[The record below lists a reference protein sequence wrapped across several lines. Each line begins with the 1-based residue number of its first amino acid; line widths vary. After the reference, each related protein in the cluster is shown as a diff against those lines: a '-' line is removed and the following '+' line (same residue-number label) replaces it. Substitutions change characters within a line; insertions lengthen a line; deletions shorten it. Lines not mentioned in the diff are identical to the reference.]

1 MVISLPVYL
10 GIIAALA
17 LERGVELYIAQRNAT
32 RAFAAGAVE
41 IGQRHYRAM
50 VAFHAAFLVAC
61 AIESIARGSG
71 APAAVAV
78 LAIAAELFA
87 QFLRYW
93 VIFTLGPRWNT
104 RIIVLPDADPI
115 TSGPFRFV
123 RHPNYLAVAIELVA
137 VPLIGGAWVTA
148 LVFSL
153 GNAILLMVRI
163 PAEERALGRSY
174 AGAFA
179 GLPRFLP
186 RIRQS

>member
-1 MVISLPVYL
+1 MVISPPVYL
-10 GIIAALA
+10 GIVAILA
-17 LERGVELYIAQRNAT
+17 LERGVELYIAHRNAA

-41 IGQRHYRAM
+41 IGQRHYRVM
-50 VAFHAAFLVAC
+50 VGFHAAFLVAC
-61 AIESIARGSG
+61 AVESILRGSG

-78 LAIAAELFA
+78 PAIVAELFA

-93 VIFTLGPRWNT
+93 VIFTLRSRWNT
-104 RIIVLPDADPI
+104 RIIVFPDARPV
-115 TSGPFRFV
+115 TSGPFRFA
-123 RHPNYLAVAIELVA
+123 RHPNYLAVAIEVVA

-148 LVFSL
+148 IVFSL

-163 PAEERALGRSY
+163 PAEERALGQSY

-179 GLPRFLP
+179 ERPRFLP

>member
-1 MVISLPVYL
+1 MVISPPVYL
-10 GIIAALA
+10 GIIAILA
-17 LERGVELYIAQRNAT
+17 LERGVELYIAHRNAA

-41 IGQRHYRAM
+41 IGQRHYRVM
-50 VAFHAAFLVAC
+50 VGFHAAFLVAC
-61 AIESIARGSG
+61 AVESILRGSG

-78 LAIAAELFA
+78 PAIVAELFA

-93 VIFTLGPRWNT
+93 VIFTLRSRWNT
-104 RIIVLPDADPI
+104 RIIVFPDARPV
-115 TSGPFRFV
+115 TSGPFRFA
-123 RHPNYLAVAIELVA
+123 RHPNYLAVAIEVVA

-148 LVFSL
+148 IVFSL

-163 PAEERALGRSY
+163 PAEERALGQSY

-179 GLPRFLP
+179 TLPRFLP

>member
-10 GIIAALA
+10 GIIAVLA
-17 LERGVELYIAQRNAT
+17 LERGVELYIAHRNAA

-41 IGQRHYRAM
+41 IGRRHYRVM
-50 VAFHAAFLVAC
+50 VGFHAAFLVAC
-61 AIESIARGSG
+61 AVESILRGSG

-78 LAIAAELFA
+78 PAIVAELFA

-93 VIFTLGPRWNT
+93 VIFTLRSRWNT
-104 RIIVLPDADPI
+104 RIIVFPDARPV
-115 TSGPFRFV
+115 TSGPFRFA
-123 RHPNYLAVAIELVA
+123 RHPNYLAVAIEVVA

-148 LVFSL
+148 IVFSL

-179 GLPRFLP
+179 ELPRFLP

>member
-17 LERGVELYIAQRNAT
+17 FERGVELYLALRNAV
-32 RAFAAGAVE
+32 RAFASGAVE
-41 IGQRHYRAM
+41 IGQRHYRVM
-50 VAFHAAFLVAC
+50 VGFHAAFLVAC
-61 AIESIARGSG
+61 AVESILRGSG
-71 APAAVAV
+71 APVAVAV
-78 LAIAAELFA
+78 PAIVAELFA

-93 VIFTLGPRWNT
+93 VIFTLGSRWNT
-104 RIIVLPDADPI
+104 RIIVWPDAQPV
-115 TSGPFRFV
+115 TSGPFRFA
-123 RHPNYLAVAIELVA
+123 RHPNYLAVAIEIVA

-148 LVFSL
+148 IVFSL

-163 PAEERALGRSY
+163 PAEERALGQPY

-179 GLPRFLP
+179 ELPRFLP

>member
-1 MVISLPVYL
+1 MVISPPVYL
-10 GIIAALA
+10 GIIAILA
-17 LERGVELYIAQRNAT
+17 LERGVELYIAHRNAA

-41 IGQRHYRAM
+41 IGQRHYRVM
-50 VAFHAAFLVAC
+50 VGFHAAFLVAC
-61 AIESIARGSG
+61 AVESILRGSG

-78 LAIAAELFA
+78 PAIVAELFA

-93 VIFTLGPRWNT
+93 VIFTLRSQWNT
-104 RIIVLPDADPI
+104 RIIVFPDAKPV
-115 TSGPFRFV
+115 TSGPFRFA
-123 RHPNYLAVAIELVA
+123 RHPNYLAVAIEVVA

-148 LVFSL
+148 IVFSL

-163 PAEERALGRSY
+163 PAEERALGQSY

-179 GLPRFLP
+179 ELPRFLP

>member
-1 MVISLPVYL
+1 MVISPPVYL
-10 GIIAALA
+10 GIVAILA
-17 LERGVELYIAQRNAT
+17 LERGVELYIAHRNAA

-41 IGQRHYRAM
+41 IGQRHYRVM
-50 VAFHAAFLVAC
+50 VGFHAAFLVAC
-61 AIESIARGSG
+61 AVESILRGSG

-78 LAIAAELFA
+78 PAIVAELFA

-93 VIFTLGPRWNT
+93 VIFTLRSRWNT
-104 RIIVLPDADPI
+104 RIIVFPDAKPV
-115 TSGPFRFV
+115 TSGPFRFA
-123 RHPNYLAVAIELVA
+123 RHPNYLAVAIEVVA

-148 LVFSL
+148 IVFSL

-179 GLPRFLP
+179 ELPRFLP

>member
-1 MVISLPVYL
+1 LARMVISLPVYL
-10 GIIAALA
+10 GILAALA
-17 LERGVELYIAQRNAT
+17 LERGVELYIAHRNAA

-41 IGQRHYRAM
+41 VGQRHYRAM

-61 AIESIARGSG
+61 AVESIARGSG
-71 APAAVAV
+71 APAVVAV

-137 VPLIGGAWVTA
+137 VPLIGGAWATA
-148 LVFSL
+148 IGFSL
-153 GNAILLMVRI
+153 
-163 PAEERALGRSY
+163 
-174 AGAFA
+174 
-179 GLPRFLP
+179 
-186 RIRQS
+186 

>member
-17 LERGVELYIAQRNAT
+17 LERCVELYIARRNAA

-61 AIESIARGSG
+61 TVESIARGSG

-93 VIFTLGPRWNT
+93 VILTLRSRWNT
-104 RIIVLPDADPI
+104 RIIVFPDAKPV

-123 RHPNYLAVAIELVA
+123 RHPNYLAVAIEIAA

-148 LVFSL
+148 IVFSV

-163 PAEERALGRSY
+163 PAEERALGQSY
-174 AGAFA
+174 AGAFNA
-179 GLPRFLP
+179 LPRFLP

>member
-1 MVISLPVYL
+1 MVISPPVYL
-10 GIIAALA
+10 GIIAILA
-17 LERGVELYIAQRNAT
+17 LERGVELYIAHRNAA

-41 IGQRHYRAM
+41 IGQRHYRVM
-50 VAFHAAFLVAC
+50 VGFHAAFLVAC
-61 AIESIARGSG
+61 AVESILRGSG

-78 LAIAAELFA
+78 PAIVAELFA

-93 VIFTLGPRWNT
+93 VIFTLRSRWNT
-104 RIIVLPDADPI
+104 RIIVFPDARPV
-115 TSGPFRFV
+115 TSGPFRFA
-123 RHPNYLAVAIELVA
+123 RHPNYLAVAIEVVA

-148 LVFSL
+148 IVFSL

-163 PAEERALGRSY
+163 PAEERALGQSY

-179 GLPRFLP
+179 ELPRFLP

>member
-17 LERGVELYIAQRNAT
+17 LERCVELYIARRNAA

-61 AIESIARGSG
+61 TVEGIARGSG

-93 VIFTLGPRWNT
+93 VILTLRSRWNT
-104 RIIVLPDADPI
+104 RIIVFPDAKPV

-123 RHPNYLAVAIELVA
+123 RHPNYLAVAIEIAA

-148 LVFSL
+148 IVFSV

-163 PAEERALGRSY
+163 PAEERALGQSY
-174 AGAFA
+174 AGAFNA
-179 GLPRFLP
+179 LPQFLP

>member
-1 MVISLPVYL
+1 MVISPPVYL
-10 GIIAALA
+10 GIVAILA
-17 LERGVELYIAQRNAT
+17 LERGVELYIAHRNAA

-41 IGQRHYRAM
+41 IGRRHYRVM
-50 VAFHAAFLVAC
+50 VGFHAAFLVAC
-61 AIESIARGSG
+61 AVESILRGSG

-78 LAIAAELFA
+78 PAIVAELFA

-93 VIFTLGPRWNT
+93 VIFTLRSRWNT
-104 RIIVLPDADPI
+104 RIIVFPDARPV
-115 TSGPFRFV
+115 TSGPFRFA
-123 RHPNYLAVAIELVA
+123 RHPNYLAVAIEVVA

-148 LVFSL
+148 IVFSL

-163 PAEERALGRSY
+163 PAEERALGQSY

-179 GLPRFLP
+179 ELPRFLP

>member
-1 MVISLPVYL
+1 MVISPPVYL
-10 GIIAALA
+10 GIIGILA
-17 LERGVELYIAQRNAT
+17 LERGVELYIAHRNAA

-41 IGQRHYRAM
+41 IGQRHYRVM
-50 VAFHAAFLVAC
+50 VGFHAAFLVAC
-61 AIESIARGSG
+61 AVESILRGSG

-78 LAIAAELFA
+78 PAIVAELFA

-93 VIFTLGPRWNT
+93 VIFTLRSRWNT
-104 RIIVLPDADPI
+104 RIIVFPDARPV
-115 TSGPFRFV
+115 TSGPFRFA
-123 RHPNYLAVAIELVA
+123 RHPNYLAVAIEVVA

-148 LVFSL
+148 IVFSL

-163 PAEERALGRSY
+163 PAEERALGQSY

-179 GLPRFLP
+179 ELPRFLP

>member
-1 MVISLPVYL
+1 MVISPPVYL
-10 GIIAALA
+10 GIVAILA
-17 LERGVELYIAQRNAT
+17 LERGVELYIAHRNAA

-41 IGQRHYRAM
+41 IGQRHYRVM
-50 VAFHAAFLVAC
+50 VGFHAAFLVAC
-61 AIESIARGSG
+61 AVESILRGSG

-78 LAIAAELFA
+78 PAIVAELFA

-93 VIFTLGPRWNT
+93 VIFTLRSRWNT
-104 RIIVLPDADPI
+104 RIIVFPDARPV
-115 TSGPFRFV
+115 TSGPFRFA
-123 RHPNYLAVAIELVA
+123 RHPNYLAVAIEVVA

-148 LVFSL
+148 IVFSL

-163 PAEERALGRSY
+163 PAEERALGQSY

-179 GLPRFLP
+179 ELPRFLP

>member
-17 LERGVELYIAQRNAT
+17 LERCVELYIARRNAA

-41 IGQRHYRAM
+41 IGERHYGAM

-61 AIESIARGSG
+61 AVESIARGSG

-93 VIFTLGPRWNT
+93 VILTLRSRWNT
-104 RIIVLPDADPI
+104 RIIVFPDAKPV

-123 RHPNYLAVAIELVA
+123 RHPNYLAVAIEIAA

-148 LVFSL
+148 IVFSV

-163 PAEERALGRSY
+163 PAEERALGQSY
-174 AGAFA
+174 AGAFNA
-179 GLPRFLP
+179 LPRFLP